1 MKDGLQ
7 RKKNCNA
14 HIQHKISTWSN
25 YMYFTGFGCLVLSKP
40 TYYKYSLYEST
51 WIKYYSLI
59 RLSRVQN
66 MCRLHTCF
74 YLSVISIQNVLDCK
88 LSRKILNSC
97 SIGIHTVLHCVSY
110 KFVRRH
116 SDKWRVWEVKM
127 CVQSGWNLSVWYHT
141 DDLDKWPLFGTYIVY
156 IITNLL
162 ISKHDKL
169 SLSYILTVLGLWTMF
184 T

>member
-1 MKDGLQ
+1 MAVSCCQNPLTTNILCMS
-7 RKKNCNA
+7 RPV
-14 HIQHKISTWSN
+14 
-25 YMYFTGFGCLVLSKP
+25 F
-40 TYYKYSLYEST
+40 
-51 WIKYYSLI
+51 KYYSLI
-59 RLSRVQN
+59 RLSRVKN

-162 ISKHDKL
+162 ISKTKYRLNVTAWKVYQNNNPVVRFSIKALCIHTEIAL
-169 SLSYILTVLGLWTMF
+169 NLLGLDKPVYINLIT
-184 T
+184 